1 MRNAPTW
8 VGMWDDVVIPTRMFS
23 RTSSVAVMG
32 MAATPDDA
40 AATPFFSLP
49 LFAPVFVFFAATFCK
64 DDFLFGVLRVPC
76 LVVVQCLHHD
86 AVICWRRRSKLSQ
99 HEAVRVPNR

>member
-1 MRNAPTW
+1 
-8 VGMWDDVVIPTRMFS
+8 MFS

-64 DDFLFGVLRVPC
+64 DDFLFGVLRVPALWWC
-76 LVVVQCLHHD
+76 SVFITIGRGVPRPDDHARIVPYELL
-86 AVICWRRRSKLSQ
+86 IGLMITLS
-99 HEAVRVPNR
+99 R